1 MNIEEIL
8 NSRMASTSTTSTSN
22 SNMVPTCQNTMFPNP
37 YQYQPLIHVPTRTN
51 TVTLGEMGA
60 SVDMMRAQL
69 IELSKRMDTMETGF
83 SKFEKMVTND
93 VFLLK
98 STLSEHATELLHMRD
113 VIEDTHTHVKKT
125 NELLEEQD
133 FSIDR
138 LADIVRQS
146 GMKTVA
152 SNIDLGI
159 IRRRLSRVEDFT
171 SEFYEQFE
179 SFKDVKNIIKSLS
192 DHIDECDQDISSFV
206 MRNNINNLNLKFEGS
221 NNTGNDN
228 NYNNDNNDDN
238 DNNDNNDNNYNNDD
252 NDNNDNNDNIN
263 NINNDNGINEC
274 NQNILLTFIKNNQE
288 QQSIQEEDDFEKL
301 L

>member
-1 MNIEEIL
+1 MNIEEFF
-8 NSRMASTSTTSTSN
+8 NSKMASNSTTN
-22 SNMVPTCQNTMFPNP
+22 NLNMVPHCQNTMFPNP

-60 SVDMMRAQL
+60 LVDMMRAQL
-69 IELSKRMDTMETGF
+69 IELSKRMDTMETRF

-98 STLSEHATELLHMRD
+98 STLSEHATEMLHVRD
-113 VIEDTHTHVKKT
+113 VIEDTHAHVKKT

-138 LADIVRQS
+138 LADVIRQT

-152 SNIDLGI
+152 SNIDLGT

-171 SEFYEQFE
+171 GEFYEHFE
-179 SFKDVKNIIKSLS
+179 SFKSIKDIFSSLS

-206 MRNNINNLNLKFEGS
+206 MRKSDNLEFQSNNGDDGENINNNLETNLETYFS
-221 NNTGNDN
+221 NYEEDVNGDGKDN
-228 NYNNDNNDDN
+228 GKDNGKEPKNDD
-238 DNNDNNDNNYNNDD
+238 
-252 NDNNDNNDNIN
+252 
-263 NINNDNGINEC
+263 
-274 NQNILLTFIKNNQE
+274 
-288 QQSIQEEDDFEKL
+288 DDFEKL
-301 L
+301 